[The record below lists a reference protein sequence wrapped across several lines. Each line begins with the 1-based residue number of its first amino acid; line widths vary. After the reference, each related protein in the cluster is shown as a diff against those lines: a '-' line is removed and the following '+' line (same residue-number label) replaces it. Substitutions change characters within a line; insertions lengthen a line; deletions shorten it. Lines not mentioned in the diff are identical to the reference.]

1 MNPGVNFLDFWVWS
15 KEDVMLAFF
24 AGIAFAVGDTLV
36 RAIIGVYKK
45 RRATSAPASD
55 R

>member
-1 MNPGVNFLDFWVWS
+1 MNPEDFLIWN
-15 KEDVMLAFF
+15 KESLVLAFL
-24 AGIAFAVGDTLV
+24 AGILWGVGD
-36 RAIIGVYKK
+36 AIVKGIVGVYKK

>member
-1 MNPGVNFLDFWVWS
+1 MNPLDFWVWN
-15 KEDVMLAFF
+15 KENLVLAFF

-36 RAIIGVYKK
+36 RAIVGVYKK
-45 RRATSAPASD
+45 RRAASATASD